1 MGAEESSGASRPVRG
16 SVSALAA
23 LGLAWL
29 ALAWLALAGP
39 AGAVAAGAISAS
51 VASSPP
57 NTAVAGG
64 YATISVG
71 QITVK
76 RGSAHLPLHCSGK
89 RHSVC
94 FVLVIMRAIEKHKRP
109 IVGGT
114 TVSLGVGRSA
124 TIRLPLYPNGRRLL
138 GAHHHLRVRLTIET
152 SKFKRIAGA
161 TITFRT

>member
-1 MGAEESSGASRPVRG
+1 MGAEESSGASWSLRG
-16 SVSALAA
+16 LIPALVVLVLACAALA
-23 LGLAWL
+23 
-29 ALAWLALAGP
+29 P
-39 AGAVAAGAISAS
+39 ASA
-51 VASSPP
+51 ASSPP

-76 RGSAHLPLHCSGK
+76 HKSAYLPLSCSGK

-94 FVLVIMRAIEKHKRP
+94 FVLVLMRAIEKHKRP

-114 TVSLGVGRSA
+114 TVSLRVGRSA
-124 TIRLPLYPNGRRLL
+124 TIRLPLYRNGKRLL

-152 SKFKRIAGA
+152 SKFKRIAAA
-161 TITFRT
+161 TIVFGK

>member
-1 MGAEESSGASRPVRG
+1 MDRPVRG
-16 SVSALAA
+16 STSALTA
-23 LGLAWL
+23 LALASL

-39 AGAVAAGAISAS
+39 AYAVPAWVS
-51 VASSPP
+51 SSPP

-76 RGSAHLPLHCSGK
+76 RKRAHLPLSCAGK

-94 FVLVIMRAIEKHKRP
+94 FVVVIMRAIEKHKRP
-109 IVGGT
+109 VVGGT

-124 TIRLPLYPNGRRLL
+124 TIRLPLYRNGRRLL
-138 GAHHHLRVRLTIET
+138 AAHHHLRVRLTIET
-152 SKFKRIAGA
+152 SRFKRIAAA
-161 TITFRT
+161 TLIFRK